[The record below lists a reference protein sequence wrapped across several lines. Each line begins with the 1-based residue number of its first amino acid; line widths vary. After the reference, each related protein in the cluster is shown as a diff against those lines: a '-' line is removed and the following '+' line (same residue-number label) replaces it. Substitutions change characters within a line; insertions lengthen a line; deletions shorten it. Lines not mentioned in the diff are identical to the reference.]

1 MKAPVLSSKMIH
13 LFFAL
18 SFCFC
23 SFFLG
28 GPLLAQDETRA
39 TDRMS
44 QPARSFPN
52 WKSISEGIEYAKMAI
67 TGYNS
72 FLKSEMYL
80 IKINLNHV
88 QVTGAHAPTHLGK
101 NRTSVRSMVKAKSGI
116 AGINAN
122 FFDQK
127 GHPLGVLIID
137 TENISSLHKGGKL
150 LTGIFQIK
158 NDQPSIIPRDQFS
171 PEMVRFAVQSGP
183 RLLSNKERIKVSS
196 QDQRSRRS
204 GIALTEQGELIL
216 FATLLRFP
224 GATLHEIQSALLSSG
239 LTITDALNLDGGG
252 SSQLFFYEEESYKKE
267 ISITGGDD
275 VPAALIVVKKD
286 NS

>member
-1 MKAPVLSSKMIH
+1 MIQFFYT
-13 LFFAL
+13 LFFT
-18 SFCFC
+18 FCFC
-23 SFFLG
+23 SFFQSESLF
-28 GPLLAQDETRA
+28 AQDQTVISNSK
-39 TDRMS
+39 S
-44 QPARSFPN
+44 QPATYYPE
-52 WKSISEGIEYAKMAI
+52 WKRISTGIEYTKVVI
-67 TGYNS
+67 TGSNS

-80 IKINLNHV
+80 IKVNLNHV
-88 QVTGAHAPTHLGK
+88 QVTGAHAPTLLGK
-101 NRTSVRSMVKAKSGI
+101 KRTSVRSLVKAKGGI

-122 FFDQK
+122 FFDQNGK
-127 GHPLGVLIID
+127 PLGVLIID
-137 TENISSLHKGGKL
+137 TENLSSLHRGGKL
-150 LTGIFQIK
+150 LTGIFQIN
-158 NDQPSIIPRDQFS
+158 NDVASIIHREAFT

-183 RLLSNKERIKVSS
+183 RLLVNKTAVKVST

-204 GIALTEQGELIL
+204 GIALTDQGELVL

-224 GATLHEIQSALLSSG
+224 GATLNEIQSTLVSSG

-275 VPAALIVVKKD
+275 IPAALVVLKKD